1 MQFHNP
7 IHLLEGIKKGE
18 ESIFDAK
25 ILQRVLETSN

>member
-7 IHLLEGIKKGE
+7 VHLLEGIKKVK

-25 ILQRVLETSN
+25 ILQRLLETGN